1 MAGIRIIDNNRFASI
16 EEGVK
21 AALASGAEIVVA
33 CSSAKGIQNFI
44 SVKSNVLET
53 LRGYQEKLG
62 IKSL

>member
-1 MAGIRIIDNNRFASI
+1 MLPEIARLIGD
-16 EEGVK
+16 K
-21 AALASGAEIVVA
+21 AIVVVAGEPA
-33 CSSAKGIQNFI
+33 CKEDLQSKGIQNFI